1 MNDDLIT
8 KRMMFITLFFLLL
21 NVVVTL
27 FSSTVMADNETVKTQ
42 YQTPVLLTQ
51 EEIDWIETHP
61 VVIVGGG
68 AEWPPYDFIDSKGQ
82 YQGIA
87 RDYLNIISSLTGLKF
102 KYEETGTWRDHLK
115 QFVAGEIDLLPAVF
129 MTQEKSSYMA
139 FSSPYHEA
147 VEYFF
152 IRSDIKLDDKN
163 SLDNLRVA
171 LPRDDSRI
179 STIKRYFPELNIVE
193 TNTADEAIEL
203 VLNGKADLLY
213 DYYAVLSYKLDRQ
226 GILNIEPLQ
235 STRYLGSENLYMATQ
250 KSEPVLLSIID
261 KGLLAISAVQKR
273 SIDDKW
279 FKRNI
284 IAEGVSKNII
294 LSPSE
299 QAWLN
304 EHKTIRFT
312 GDPNWLPY
320 EAFDKD
326 GNYIGIVA
334 EYLHLIE
341 KKLGITIEYVP
352 TSSWTESIDLIKS
365 GKVDMISETSDSTLG
380 QFLTFTRPYLNS
392 PIVVVMRDDNVY
404 VESLSSIKK
413 KKIAVIHEYGYVNNI
428 RNQYPE
434 INFIEVMSIQDGLT
448 AVSTGKVDALV
459 ATLAQASYHI
469 AEMGINNIRIV
480 GETGFKTSLAFGF
493 SEAYQPMVSLFNR
506 TFNAISL
513 TEKQRILDEW
523 GKDKYATIVDYSL
536 VLKVIA
542 VFLVVVAWILYWN
555 RKLAAQIR
563 LREAA
568 EAQTKTL
575 IDHLPLQI
583 SVTRYD
589 GQIITG
595 NPQALLDYNLQI
607 DELERFNILD
617 FYANPSQREDILE
630 DIRTKGFVDQKIV
643 QFKKLDGEER
653 SMMVSIMPIKYQNQD
668 ALLGI
673 AVDLTDRLEME
684 AQLLEAK
691 EKAEVA
697 NRTKSEFLANMSHEI
712 RTPMNAIIGFTELL
726 YEQVK
731 DNKIK
736 SYVKTI
742 QSAGNDLMLLINDIL
757 DLSKI
762 EAGKLE
768 INYAA
773 TNPHVLF
780 EELSHIF
787 SVPLRNKG
795 VELVLEVDAEIPQSL
810 MLDVVRLRQVL
821 LNLLGNAVKFTESGR
836 ITMRAR
842 VDNKNNIGSKL
853 GLRIDVEDTGLG
865 IPEDQLDRIFEDF
878 NQTVGQDTAKFG
890 GTGLG
895 LSICSRLIKLM
906 GGTLT
911 VKSQLAKGSI
921 FTVHLDNVVVAAI
934 AAETTLNNYSEPT
947 LPVFAPATIL
957 VVDDIEDNRRL
968 VAESFSTSALK
979 IIEAENGKEGVEA
992 MKHHPIDLVLM
1003 DLRMPVMDGY
1013 QAAEK
1018 IKAEFDIPVIALT
1031 ASVMKDDFDRLKSEH
1046 FDAHIRKPVKKA
1058 ELYHKL
1064 AEFLVHEQPSDS
1076 DMAHANDQMP
1086 VLSKHEI
1093 SVLPTILGF
1102 MESKMPIWKMVK
1114 ESNNMSEIKR
1124 FASDLNQVA
1133 DKEKFTPLANYAQ
1146 QLLDKVEVFDI
1157 QGMTDLLSD
1166 YPFLYKRL
1174 SQSD

>member
-1 MNDDLIT
+1 MNHSAT
-8 KRMMFITLFFLLL
+8 KRMTFFMTFFLLL
-21 NVVVTL
+21 NSIFML
-27 FSSTVMADNETVKTQ
+27 FSQNVMADSNAVKTQ
-42 YQTPVLLTQ
+42 YQPPILLTK
-51 EEIDWIETHP
+51 EEIAWIEAHP
-61 VVIVGGG
+61 VVTVGGG
-68 AEWPPYDFIDSKGQ
+68 ADWPPFDFVDVQGR

-87 RDYLNIISSLTGLKF
+87 KDYLNIISSLTGLKF
-102 KYEETGTWRDHLK
+102 EHEVTGTWREHLK
-115 QFVAGEIDLLPAVF
+115 QFVAGDIDLLPAVF
-129 MTQEKSSYMA
+129 LTQEKSSYMT

-152 IRSDIKLDDKN
+152 IRSDIELDDKN
-163 SLDNLRVA
+163 SLDGLRVA
-171 LPRDDSRI
+171 LPKDDSRI
-179 STIKRYFPELNIVE
+179 STIKRYFPELNIIE
-193 TNTADEAIEL
+193 TNTADQAIQL
-203 VLNGKADLLY
+203 VLNGKAELLY
-213 DYYAVLSYKLDRQ
+213 DYYAVLSYKLEKQ
-226 GILNIEPLQ
+226 GITNIEPLQ

-250 KSEPVLLSIID
+250 KSEPVLSSIID
-261 KGLLAISAVQKR
+261 KGLLAISSIQKR

-284 IAEGVSKNII
+284 IAGGMSKNII

-299 QAWLN
+299 QFWLN
-304 EHKTIRFT
+304 EHKTVRFT

-334 EYLHLIE
+334 EYLKLIE
-341 KKLGITIEYVP
+341 NKLGITIEYVP
-352 TSSWTESIDLIKS
+352 TASWTESINLIES
-365 GKVDMISETSDSTLG
+365 GQVDMISETSDSTLG

-392 PIVVVMRDDNVY
+392 PIVIVMRDDNVY
-404 VESLSSIKK
+404 VENISAIKK
-413 KKIAVIHEYGYVNNI
+413 KKIAVIHEYGYVDNI
-428 RNQYPE
+428 RTQYPD
-434 INFIEVMSIQDGLT
+434 INFIEVLTIQEGLT

-493 SEAYQPMVSLFNR
+493 SQAYQPMVSLFNR
-506 TFNAISL
+506 TFNAISQ
-513 TEKQRILDEW
+513 TEKQHILDEW
-523 GKDKYATIVDYSL
+523 GKDKYAAVIDYNLILKIVIIFL
-536 VLKVIA
+536 VLVI
-542 VFLVVVAWILYWN
+542 WILYWN

-595 NPQALLDYNLQI
+595 NPQALLDYNLQL
-607 DELERFNILD
+607 DELDKFNILD
-617 FYANPSQREDILE
+617 FYSNPSQREEVLKDIK
-630 DIRTKGFVDQKIV
+630 TQGFVDQKII
-643 QFKKLDGEER
+643 QFKSLDGEER
-653 SMMVSIMPIKYQNQD
+653 SMMVSIMPIRYQSQD

-684 AQLLEAK
+684 AQLLDAK

-726 YEQVK
+726 HEQVK

-762 EAGKLE
+762 EAGKLD
-768 INYAA
+768 INYTA

-795 VELVLEVDAEIPQSL
+795 VELVLEVDSEIPHSL

-836 ITMRAR
+836 ITMRAS
-842 VDNKNNIGSKL
+842 VENKDNIGSKL
-853 GLRIDVEDTGLG
+853 ALCIDVEDTGLG

-878 NQTVGQDTAKFG
+878 NQIVGQDNAKFG

-911 VKSQLAKGSI
+911 VESELGQGST
-921 FTVHLDNVVVAAI
+921 FTVHLDNVVVASI
-934 AAETTLNNYSEPT
+934 AADTTVHNYSEPA
-947 LPVFAPATIL
+947 LPVFAPATVL

-968 VAESFSTSALK
+968 VIESFAPSALE
-979 IIEAENGKEGVEA
+979 IVEAINGKEAVAA
-992 MKHHPIDLVLM
+992 MKEHHIDLVLM

-1018 IKAEFDIPVIALT
+1018 IKAEFDIPIIALT
-1031 ASVMKDDFDRLKSEH
+1031 ASVMKDDFDRLKTEH
-1046 FDAHIRKPVKKA
+1046 FDDHIRKPVKKA
-1058 ELYHKL
+1058 ELYNKL
-1064 AEFLVHEQPSDS
+1064 AEFLSYEQPTNSDFAE
-1076 DMAHANDQMP
+1076 DTDTL
-1086 VLSKHEI
+1086 VLSEHEVT
-1093 SVLPTILGF
+1093 VLPVVLSF
-1102 MESKMPIWKMVK
+1102 MESKMQIWKMVK

-1124 FASDLNQVA
+1124 FASDIELLA

-1146 QLLDKVEVFDI
+1146 QLLEKVEVFDI

-1166 YPFLYKRL
+1166 YPHLYQRL